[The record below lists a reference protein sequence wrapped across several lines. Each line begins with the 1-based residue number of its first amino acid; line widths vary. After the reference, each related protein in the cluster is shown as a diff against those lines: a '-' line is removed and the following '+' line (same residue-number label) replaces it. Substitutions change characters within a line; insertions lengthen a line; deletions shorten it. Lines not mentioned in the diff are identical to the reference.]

1 VTFPVYKEL
10 KDTKNSWLGFIPSHW
25 SCERFKHVYRERV
38 ERSVDGT
45 EVLLSVSGYTGV
57 RPRSEIVDEGES
69 LSRAETLSGYKLCRA
84 GDLVMNIM
92 LAWNRA
98 LGVSEHTGI
107 VSPAYCVFE
116 CVSNNELKFLHY
128 LLRSD
133 EYTRYF
139 KAFSSG
145 VIDSRL
151 RLYPDAFMRLE
162 CIVPPLNEQRQIAR
176 FLDRETAKIDDL
188 VAEQERLIALLKEK
202 RHAVISHAVTKG
214 LNPDARMKDSG
225 IRFLGAV
232 PKHWK
237 LASLKNFISLSTSG
251 PRGWSDR
258 VSDEGALF
266 FQSQNIGLRMDV
278 KLENAKRISVPPG
291 TEAQR
296 AKLSVGDVVVCI
308 TGARTGAV
316 AHVNALDVEAY
327 VNQHVC
333 LLRPDQ
339 DKVYSR
345 FLAYVLIS
353 SQVQEQ
359 LGASTYG
366 LKQGLG
372 LEDLRSTVV
381 PIPENAEAVSIVEY
395 LDSTTSVLDQLVEE
409 ADRSIRLLQE
419 RRSAL
424 ISAAVTGKID
434 VRGLVNT
441 EEAA

>member
-1 VTFPVYKEL
+1 MTYLPYNKYK
-10 KDTKNSWLGFIPSHW
+10 DSNIGWLGVVPTHW
-25 SCERFKHVYRERV
+25 KITPLFAVASERLEKNLGMQE
-38 ERSVDGT
+38 DN
-45 EVLLSVSGYTGV
+45 LLSLSYGNIVEKNIAALDGLLPASFETYQIVYPDDIVMRLTDLQNDKRSLRSAIVKAKGIITSAYLALN
-57 RPRSEIVDEGES
+57 PRTINAAF
-69 LSRAETLSGYKLCRA
+69 LS
-84 GDLVMNIM
+84 
-92 LAWNRA
+92 
-98 LGVSEHTGI
+98 
-107 VSPAYCVFE
+107 
-116 CVSNNELKFLHY
+116 Y
-128 LLRSD
+128 LLRAYDLTKVFYSMGGGLRQSMKFAD
-133 EYTRYF
+133 V
-139 KAFSSG
+139 K
-145 VIDSRL
+145 RL
-151 RLYPDAFMRLE
+151 PILLPE
-162 CIVPPLNEQRQIAR
+162 PVEQALIAK

-188 VAEQERLIALLKEK
+188 VADQERLIALLKEK
-202 RHAVISHAVTKG
+202 RQAVISHAVTKG
-214 LNPDARMKDSG
+214 LDPDLPMKDSG
-225 IRFLGAV
+225 IRFLRAI

-258 VSDEGALF
+258 ISDEGALF

-291 TEAQR
+291 IEAQR

-316 AHVNALDVEAY
+316 AHVNALDAEAY

-395 LDSTTSVLDQLVEE
+395 LDSITSVLDQLVEE
-409 ADRSIRLLQE
+409 VDRSIRLLQE

-434 VRGLVNT
+434 VRRLVDT
-441 EEAA
+441 EAAA